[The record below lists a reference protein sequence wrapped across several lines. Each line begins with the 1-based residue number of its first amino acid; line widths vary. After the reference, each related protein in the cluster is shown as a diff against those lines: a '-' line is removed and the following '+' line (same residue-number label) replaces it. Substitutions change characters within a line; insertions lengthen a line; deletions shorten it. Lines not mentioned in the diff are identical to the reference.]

1 MPGTCVP
8 STPMTSETPPPCVV
22 LVNDDQ
28 AQLTIMTS
36 LLRQEGLRVR
46 AFFSAEEALQ
56 GMAGDPA
63 PDLILTDLY
72 MPLIDGWRFCRLLR
86 SPDYPEYNTVPLM
99 VASATFSGEEAARVT
114 VETGAD
120 AFEPIPLNIPRFLK
134 TVRDLLRGH
143 RKPLDR
149 LVLIIEDSR
158 SMALLLQ
165 NEFTARGYRAHVA
178 LTAAEG
184 RELFH
189 NLPFELVILD
199 YHLPD
204 QLGDLVLEE
213 FMSHRPE
220 TVCIVITSDS
230 KPEIALECTRKGA
243 AAYVRK
249 PFSPDY
255 LIELCA
261 RARRERALLR
271 VEERLEERTRELRK
285 SEARYRSVLENI
297 LDVYYRTDAQGN
309 IILISPSA
317 LALFGC
323 SSQEEIIGR
332 PAASFYLHPEERH
345 GLLLA
350 LKRQGEVLDYEVT
363 LKRRDGT
370 PVFVSTNSRLYTD
383 DEGNVLGVEGTF
395 RNITERKQA
404 EAAQARAESQYKE
417 LFDNAPVAI
426 FQSTPGGQFLRV
438 NPMYAELVGYESPEE
453 MLAAVTDIAAQLYVD
468 PADRE
473 AYKQELDRH
482 GMIKNFQVRL
492 KRRDGTPFWVSMNT
506 KAARDQDGTL
516 ISYDGFLSDITQ
528 EKELE
533 EQLRQA
539 QKVEALG
546 TLAGGM
552 AHDFNNILQS
562 VSGMAQL
569 MLGRRPP
576 EDEDYQGLLNIHKAC
591 GRGAELIRQLLA
603 YSRKS
608 PGTHRPMD
616 LNREIREAVDI
627 LQRTIPKM
635 IDIRVHCAP
644 DLRPILADPLQIEQ
658 IILNLGTNAAD
669 AMAGAGTLTISTQNV
684 PAEEGPSP
692 SAPDTV
698 RLLVTDT
705 GTGMDHATAQK
716 IFDPFFTTKEVD
728 KGTGLGLASVYGTVQ
743 SHGGR
748 ITCTSTPGSG
758 TTFVI
763 DFPATDQPTD
773 QPPTSPDRPIPASP
787 GPLRQ
792 IDGPDSAGSPQI
804 RILVVDDDDLVRET
818 TVEGLRMQGYT
829 VEEASR
835 GEQALDRI
843 QPAPEAFHLVV
854 LDLNMPGMGGLKT
867 LNVLLKL
874 NPKLRVLIVSGY
886 VADGYGSSVLA
897 TGAAGFL
904 GKPFQLQALAEAV
917 REILSQD
924 IPKPSDAPSRYMR

>member
-1 MPGTCVP
+1 M
-8 STPMTSETPPPCVV
+8 

-28 AQLTIMTS
+28 AQLTIMTN
-36 LLRQEGLRVR
+36 LLRGEGLRVR
-46 AFFSAEEALQ
+46 PFSSAEEALQ
-56 GMAGDPA
+56 GMAGDPP

-86 SPDYPEYNTVPLM
+86 SSNYPEYNTVPLM

-120 AFEPIPLNIPRFLK
+120 AFEPIPLNIPRFLD
-134 TVRDLLRGH
+134 TVRDLLQGH
-143 RKPLDR
+143 KQPLDR

-165 NEFTARGYRAHVA
+165 SEFAARGYRAHVA
-178 LTAAEG
+178 PTAAEG

-189 NLPFELVILD
+189 KLPFELVILD
-199 YHLPD
+199 YNLPD
-204 QLGDLVLEE
+204 QLGDSVLEE

-230 KPEIALECTRKGA
+230 KPEIALKCTRKGA

-261 RARRERALLR
+261 KARRERALLR
-271 VEERLEERTRELRK
+271 VEERLEERTQELRK

-309 IILISPSA
+309 IILVSPSA
-317 LALFGC
+317 LPLFGC
-323 SSQEEIIGR
+323 SSMEEIIGR
-332 PAASFYLHPEERH
+332 PVASFYLHPEERH

-350 LKRQGEVLDYEVT
+350 LKRQGQVLDYEVT
-363 LKRRDGT
+363 LKRQDGT

-383 DEGNVLGVEGTF
+383 DEGIILGVEGTF
-395 RNITERKQA
+395 RNITKRKQA
-404 EAAQARAESQYKE
+404 EAAQARAESEYKD
-417 LFDNAPVAI
+417 LFDNAPVAVL
-426 FQSTPGGQFLRV
+426 QSTPDGRFLRI
-438 NPMYAELVGYESPEE
+438 NPMYAELVGYDSPQD
-453 MLAAVTDIAAQLYVD
+453 MLDAITDIAAQLYVD

-473 AYKQELDRH
+473 AYKRELERH
-482 GMIKNFQVRL
+482 GMVKNYQVRL
-492 KRRDGTPFWVSMNT
+492 KRRDGTLIWVSMNT
-506 KAARDQDGTL
+506 KAVRDQDGTL
-516 ISYDGFLSDITQ
+516 VSYDGFLSDITQ

-533 EQLRQA
+533 DQLRQA

-552 AHDFNNILQS
+552 AHDFNNILQA
-562 VSGMAQL
+562 VGGMAQL
-569 MLGRRPP
+569 MLGRKTKQ
-576 EDEDYQGLLNIHKAC
+576 DEDSLGLLSIHKAC
-591 GRGAELIRQLLA
+591 NRGAELIRQLLA
-603 YSRKS
+603 YSRKT
-608 PGTHRPMD
+608 PGDHRPMD
-616 LNREIREAVDI
+616 LNREITEAVAI

-635 IDIRVHCAP
+635 IDIRVHLAS
-644 DLRPILADPLQIEQ
+644 DLRPILADPLQVEQ

-669 AMAGAGTLTISTQNV
+669 ALAGVGTLTITTQNV
-684 PAEEGPSP
+684 PFEDGPP
-692 SAPDTV
+692 SSATNMV

-705 GTGMDHATAQK
+705 GTGMDQDTAQK

-758 TTFVI
+758 TAFVI

-773 QPPTSPDRPIPASP
+773 PSQKSLDEPIPAPPKSFH
-787 GPLRQ
+787 RFDDQ
-792 IDGPDSAGSPQI
+792 DSADSTQI
-804 RILVVDDDDLVRET
+804 RILVVDDDDLVREI
-818 TVEGLRMQGYT
+818 TVEGLRLQGYA

-843 QPAPEAFHLVV
+843 QADPETFNLVV

-867 LNVLLKL
+867 LNALLKL

-886 VADGYGSSVLA
+886 VADGYGSCVLA

-904 GKPFQLQALAEAV
+904 GKPFQLQALAETV
-917 REILSQD
+917 REILSQG
-924 IPKPSDAPSRYMR
+924 IPESSAPPARYMR

>member
-1 MPGTCVP
+1 
-8 STPMTSETPPPCVV
+8 MTNNSNSPCIV

-28 AQLTIMTS
+28 AQLTIMTN
-36 LLRQEGLRVR
+36 LLRLEGMRVR
-46 AFFSAEEALQ
+46 PFSSAEEALQ

-134 TVRDLLRGH
+134 TVCDLLRGH
-143 RKPLDR
+143 KQPLDR

-158 SMALLLQ
+158 SMAVLLQ
-165 NEFTARGYRAHVA
+165 SEFAARGYRAHMA
-178 LTAAEG
+178 LTAAAG

-189 NLPFELVILD
+189 KLPFELVILD

-204 QLGDLVLEE
+204 QLGDSVLEE

-230 KPEIALECTRKGA
+230 KPEIALKCTRKGA

-249 PFSPDY
+249 PFNPDY
-255 LIELCA
+255 LIDICTK
-261 RARRERALLR
+261 ARRERALLR
-271 VEERLEERTRELRK
+271 VEERLEERTRELRI
-285 SEARYRSVLENI
+285 SEVRYRSVLENI

-309 IILISPSA
+309 IILASPSA
-317 LALFGC
+317 LPLFGC
-323 SSQEEIIGR
+323 SSLEEIIGR
-332 PAASFYLHPEERH
+332 PAASFYLHPEERQ

-370 PVFVSTNSRLYTD
+370 PVHVSTNSRLYTGE
-383 DEGNVLGVEGTF
+383 EGHVLGVEGTF
-395 RNITERKQA
+395 RDITKRKQA
-404 EAAQARAESQYKE
+404 EAAQAKAESQYKE
-417 LFDNAPVAI
+417 LFDNAPVAV
-426 FQSTPGGQFLRV
+426 FQSTPDGRFLRV
-438 NPMYAELVGYESPEE
+438 NPMYAELIGYGSPQE
-453 MLAAVTDIAAQLYVD
+453 MQDKITDIATQLYAD

-473 AYKQELDRH
+473 AYKQELERH
-482 GMIKNFQVRL
+482 DMVKNYQVRL
-492 KRRDGTPFWVSMNT
+492 KRLDGTPIWVSMNT
-506 KAARDQDGTL
+506 KATRDQDGAL
-516 ISYDGFLSDITQ
+516 VSYDGFLSDINQ

-539 QKVEALG
+539 HKIEALG

-552 AHDFNNILQS
+552 AHDFNNILQA
-562 VSGMAQL
+562 VGGTAQL
-569 MLGRRPP
+569 MLNRKTK
-576 EDEDYQGLLNIHKAC
+576 EDEDYLGLLSIHKAC
-591 GRGAELIRQLLA
+591 SRGAELIRQLLA
-603 YSRKS
+603 YSRKT
-608 PGTHRPMD
+608 PGDHRPMD
-616 LNREIREAVDI
+616 LNREITEAVAI

-635 IDIRVHCAP
+635 IDIRVNLAP

-658 IILNLGTNAAD
+658 IIFNLGTNAAD
-669 AMAGAGTLTISTQNV
+669 AMAGFGTLTITTQNV
-684 PAEEGPSP
+684 PDEDAPSS
-692 SAPDTV
+692 SATGTV

-705 GTGMDHATAQK
+705 GTGMDQDTAQK

-748 ITCTSTPGSG
+748 ITCITTPGSG

-763 DFPATDQPTD
+763 DFPATEQSKDNVQTPHD
-773 QPPTSPDRPIPASP
+773 EPIPAPPKSIH
-787 GPLRQ
+787 R
-792 IDGPDSAGSPQI
+792 IDGQEDTDSSQI

-818 TVEGLRMQGYT
+818 TVEGLRLQGYA
-829 VEEASR
+829 VEEVSR
-835 GEQALDRI
+835 GELALDRI
-843 QPAPEAFHLVV
+843 RADPEAFHLVV

-886 VADGYGSSVLA
+886 VADGHGSNVLA
-897 TGAAGFL
+897 TGAMGFL
-904 GKPFQLQALAEAV
+904 GKPFQLQALAETV
-917 REILSQD
+917 REILAQD
-924 IPKPSDAPSRYMR
+924 SPTASADPVHYVR